1 MPDSFAR
8 SQGTWTPRFTAA
20 VIVVAASW
28 ALAVISQRAGI
39 PVWVAIL
46 AAAAGIT
53 AAAAVMVPQRRATGT
68 VTRAVQ
74 FLMVFAGANLGFALS
89 LAF

>member
-8 SQGTWTPRFTAA
+8 SQGTWTSRFTAA
-20 VIVVAASW
+20 AIVVAASW

-39 PVWVAIL
+39 PTWVVIL

-53 AAAAVMVPQRRATGT
+53 AAAAVMVPQRRATDT

-74 FLMVFAGANLGFALS
+74 FLMIFAAANLGFALS
-89 LAF
+89 LVF